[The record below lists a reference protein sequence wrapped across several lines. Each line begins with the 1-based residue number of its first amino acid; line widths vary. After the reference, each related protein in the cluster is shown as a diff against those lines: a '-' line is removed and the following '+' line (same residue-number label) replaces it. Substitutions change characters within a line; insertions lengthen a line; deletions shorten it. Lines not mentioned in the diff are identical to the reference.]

1 MVDDE
6 PLEESALIQLGE
18 SRSQVIV
25 RELLEV
31 MGVSEDR
38 VAVKKPKALD
48 PGKRA
53 RAKLK
58 LEVLQTKQEKSPS
71 P

>member
-31 MGVSEDR
+31 MGVSENR
-38 VAVKKPKALD
+38 VAVKKTKALK
-48 PGKRA
+48 PGKKV
-53 RAKLK
+53 RAKLA
-58 LEVLQTKQEKSPS
+58 LEVLQANQEKSPS